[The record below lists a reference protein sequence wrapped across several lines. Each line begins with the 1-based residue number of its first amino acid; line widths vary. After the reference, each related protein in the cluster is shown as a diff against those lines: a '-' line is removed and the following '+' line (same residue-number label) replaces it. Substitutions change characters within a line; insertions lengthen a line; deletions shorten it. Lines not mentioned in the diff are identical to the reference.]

1 MIYVY
6 QILRQIRLDKKYNAN
21 AIATRLHL
29 SEVRFHK
36 LESTFTVLYNPL
48 LTDWLDQLDISSSEH
63 PWYIQKNE
71 REFYYTVLRKNFPQ
85 LPEKFLERIAD
96 TLAFYKN
103 IPNKQDLDANLM
115 RHTISHILL
124 RPRSADVAM
133 DHIKDS
139 DIS

>member
-29 SEVRFHK
+29 SERRFSK

-48 LTDWLDQLDISSSEH
+48 LTDWMEQLDISSTDH

-85 LPEKFLERIAD
+85 LPKQFIERIAD
-96 TLAFYKN
+96 TLAFYKD
-103 IPNKQDLDANLM
+103 IPHKQDLDANLV

-133 DHIKDS
+133 DHIKDE
-139 DIS
+139 DK